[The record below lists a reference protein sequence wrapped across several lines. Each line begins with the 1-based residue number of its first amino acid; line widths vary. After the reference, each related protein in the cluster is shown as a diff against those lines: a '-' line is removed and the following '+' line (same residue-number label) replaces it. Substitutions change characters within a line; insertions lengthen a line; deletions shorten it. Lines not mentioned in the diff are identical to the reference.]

1 MDRLLTS
8 LAVLAIAMIATV
20 LVSVRRAHIRV
31 EYSVAWLMAGII
43 LLLLSESART
53 VNWLSGVLGAGSP
66 AAALLMACGS
76 IFLVVLFR
84 LSLRISGLKDANIAL
99 AQRIAI
105 LEYRLESI
113 DEKSKA
119 PAAS

>member
-1 MDRLLTS
+1 MDGLLPS